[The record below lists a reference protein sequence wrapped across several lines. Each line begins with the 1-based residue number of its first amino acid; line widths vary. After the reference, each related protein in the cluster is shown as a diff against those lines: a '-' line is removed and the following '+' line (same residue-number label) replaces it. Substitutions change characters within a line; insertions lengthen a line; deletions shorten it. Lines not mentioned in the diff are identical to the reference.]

1 MATLFFLI
9 PVLLGLALI
18 IAGLFERQQEAA
30 EFAIKSR
37 RLDQVAARSMSG
49 AGFGV
54 GSAEAR
60 EVDKEFA
67 REEEERA
74 QQQRQ
79 RRTTFLPSLSRF
91 ADGSGALANLE
102 NELIQVRSKWRATE
116 IVAASLLLGLL
127 VLVVFL
133 VLGAGFWSFLFVLPF
148 FFVPRIYVKALRT
161 LYFRRFDDQLA
172 DALMLMSNSLRAGF
186 SFMQS
191 LEMIA
196 REAPAP
202 ISEEFARATQ
212 EIQVGVPIPEALT
225 AMAERIRSTDLNLV
239 VTAVI
244 IQREVGG
251 ALAQLLELIAG
262 VIRERQRIKG
272 EIRTL
277 TAQGRLTGGILGAMP
292 ITVGILIFLV
302 GRSVAPGEP
311 SFISPLIDTTL
322 GNLLLFGAFIWQLIG
337 VWLIMRIVSIRV

>member
-1 MATLFFLI
+1 MATLLFLI
-9 PVLLGLALI
+9 PIFLGIGLI
-18 IAGLFERQQEAA
+18 IAGFFERQQDA
-30 EFAIKSR
+30 EEVANMSK
-37 RLDQVAARSMSG
+37 RLDLVAARSMSG
-49 AGFGV
+49 GGFAAGGID
-54 GSAEAR
+54 SH

-67 REEEERA
+67 REEEARA
-74 QQQRQ
+74 QQLRQ
-79 RRTTFLPSLSRF
+79 RKTTFLPSLSRF
-91 ADGSGALANLE
+91 ADEKGFLANLE
-102 NELIQVRSKWRATE
+102 NELIQVRSSWRATE
-116 IVAASLLLGLL
+116 IVAASLLLGLIVFVLLL
-127 VLVVFL
+127 VA
-133 VLGAGFWSFLFVLPF
+133 GAGWWSLLFVLPF
-148 FFVPRIYVKALRT
+148 FFVPRLYVKFLRAM
-161 LYFRRFDDQLA
+161 YFRRFDDQLS

-202 ISEEFARATQ
+202 ISEEFACVTQ

-225 AMAERIRSTDLNLV
+225 AMSERINSTDLRLV

-251 ALAQLLELIAG
+251 ALAQLLEIIAE

-302 GRSVAPGEP
+302 SRSVAPGEP
-311 SFISPLIDTTL
+311 TFLAPLLDTQL
-322 GNLLLFGAFIWQLIG
+322 GNLLLLGALIWQAIG
-337 VWLIMRIVSIRV
+337 FWLIMRIVSIRV